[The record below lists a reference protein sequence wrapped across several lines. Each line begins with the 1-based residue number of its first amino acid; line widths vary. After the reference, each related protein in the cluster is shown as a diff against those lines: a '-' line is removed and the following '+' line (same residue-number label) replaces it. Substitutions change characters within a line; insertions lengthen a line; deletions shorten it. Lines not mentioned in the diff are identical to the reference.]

1 MSIAQINGV
10 DIKIYGYHYEGTQ
23 LIVDAV
29 TLVTSKVLT
38 YPAELVDVM
47 LRRITNENNCKL

>member
-10 DIKIYGYHYEGTQ
+10 EITIYGYRYDGDRLMVEAITP
-23 LIVDAV
+23 
-29 TLVTSKVLT
+29 LVAKVLT

-47 LRRITNENNCKL
+47 IKEEN

>member
-10 DIKIYGYHYEGTQ
+10 DIKIYGYHYEGTH
-23 LIVDAV
+23 LMVDAV
-29 TLVTSKVLT
+29 TPVVSKVLS

-47 LRRITNENNCKL
+47 IKEEN

>member
-23 LIVDAV
+23 LMVDAV
-29 TLVTSKVLT
+29 TPIVSKVLT
-38 YPAELVDVM
+38 YPAELVDV
-47 LRRITNENNCKL
+47 LIREEN

>member
-10 DIKIYGYHYEGTQ
+10 NIKIYGYHYEGSQ
-23 LIVDAV
+23 LMVDAV
-29 TLVTSKVLT
+29 TPIVSKVLT

-47 LRRITNENNCKL
+47 IKEDN